1 MKVTYRREIKHNYLI
16 IDPEDLDWNGYE
28 SQMMMRNPVEGLL
41 DFKIRPTEE
50 GVRFYYEITS
60 KQPLIRV
67 LQTQKIKADEIRN
80 LMIGIFST
88 LERMEQYMLQERRIL
103 LEPEFLYIDPESF
116 RVGLCLV
123 PGMDRDFAE
132 DFSKLLGQILE
143 SVDHQDKKSVVL
155 AYGLYQ
161 ETRKE
166 NYGIAD
172 VMNFLSRAYCDESQ
186 KDRIELMTAGRTEPV
201 KNAEIMND
209 TMPHNTA
216 VNHIIPNAMRQN
228 AGMKKAV
235 VQKEERRK
243 APRHGKSRKQNEPG
257 AGKMI
262 SAEKQNNG
270 QSMEHQKQKRQNIW
284 WKRWW
289 NWLTNKLRSEQ
300 DAAPVRVSWEMMFQE
315 EEDKDLYFGEL
326 SEEASPNDNAVM
338 EQGTILLA
346 DLTIDNSCRILRAL
360 DTGEPDIP
368 ISYYPFIIGKQE
380 HLVDYCL
387 NKDTVSRL
395 HLRIDRNGERYQ
407 IQDLNSTNGTMLN
420 GKWMNNNE
428 TNEIR
433 IGDEIS
439 IARYRYRFE

>member
-16 IDPEDLDWNGYE
+16 IDPEELEWKGYE
-28 SQMMMRNPVEGLL
+28 SQMLLRNPVEGLL

-50 GVRFYYEITS
+50 GVQFYYEITS

-67 LQTQKIKADEIRN
+67 LQTQKIKAEEIRS

-88 LERMEQYMLQERRIL
+88 LERMEQYLLQEKRVI

-123 PGMDRDFAE
+123 PGMERDFTE
-132 DFSKLLGQILE
+132 DFSKLLGQIME
-143 SVDHQDKKSVVL
+143 SVDHQDKESVVL

-166 NYGIAD
+166 NYGIAG
-172 VMNFLSRAYCDESQ
+172 VMEFLSKSYCDESPKEQ
-186 KDRIELMTAGRTEPV
+186 IELSPM
-201 KNAEIMND
+201 KNQVMMKEDAAQKGAVSEEI
-209 TMPHNTA
+209 
-216 VNHIIPNAMRQN
+216 RQ
-228 AGMKKAV
+228 KAV
-235 VQKEERRK
+235 HQNGCPEYNFKPERD
-243 APRHGKSRKQNEPG
+243 Q
-257 AGKMI
+257 I
-262 SAEKQNNG
+262 
-270 QSMEHQKQKRQNIW
+270 KRQRGNW
-284 WKRWW
+284 WVRLR
-289 NWLTNKLRSEQ
+289 NWFANKFRSGQET
-300 DAAPVRVSWEMMFQE
+300 DPVQVSWEMMFRQE
-315 EEDKDLYFGEL
+315 ENGNLYSGEFPQEI
-326 SEEASPNDNAVM
+326 SKNENDIM
-338 EQGTILLA
+338 EQGTVLLA
-346 DLTIDNSCRILRAL
+346 DLTMDNGCRVLRAL
-360 DTGEPDIP
+360 DAGEPDIS

-395 HLRIDRNGERYQ
+395 HLRIERNGERYQ
-407 IQDLNSTNGTMLN
+407 LQDLNSTNGTMLN
-420 GKWMNNNE
+420 GKMMNNNE